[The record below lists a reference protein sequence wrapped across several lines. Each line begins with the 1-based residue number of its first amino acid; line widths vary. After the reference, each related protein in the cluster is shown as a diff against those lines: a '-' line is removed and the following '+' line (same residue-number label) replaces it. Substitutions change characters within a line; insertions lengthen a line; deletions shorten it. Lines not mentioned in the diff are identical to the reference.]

1 MLQFH
6 ASSVFFFMRCRSPL
20 LLLVTA
26 LLLGGCDSNGD
37 ASELPDEPP
46 AWAAGAPSFSSPEE
60 VYTWEIDGGR
70 VALFSD
76 ISVVPAEEGLRAS
89 FTCARYDATCTPT
102 QICAATSED
111 GRTWTPDAV
120 PLIPAAMSPQRY
132 AWEGSELVTGENG
145 GPPYLLASHYPYWG
159 TDTSCEGGGVPG
171 FPATLA
177 LFRDG
182 AELAD
187 PLIARG
193 SGEADN
199 DAIYSPSVA
208 QAPDGTYTMV
218 YVGYCY
224 DLEMEGISCP
234 PSPFGVTLVGAK
246 APSPQGPWTRVPGPL
261 LPDTFPISDGVY
273 AAEPDLAWIDG
284 RLYMAYSVMDSTE
297 NSRALGLAWSDGGLE
312 GPWTWS
318 ATPIARAEEVAHD
331 VIIAPSIL
339 WHEDRLRMWFTIYD
353 EQLFEYTLGYVEGRF
368 PEPD

>member
-1 MLQFH
+1 
-6 ASSVFFFMRCRSPL
+6 MRYRPLTLTWLSL
-20 LLLVTA
+20 LLLVIA
-26 LLLGGCDSNGD
+26 VGFVGCDSGD
-37 ASELPDEPP
+37 GTPDRSDHPEPVWTFGEP
-46 AWAAGAPSFSSPEE
+46 TFSSPAE

-76 ISVVPAEEGLRAS
+76 ISVISAEEGFRAS
-89 FTCARYDATCTPT
+89 FTCARYDAMCTPT
-102 QICAATSED
+102 QICEATSED
-111 GRTWTPDAV
+111 GRTWTPDAE
-120 PLIPAAMSPQRY
+120 PLIPGGASLQRY
-132 AWEGSELVTGENG
+132 AWEGSELFRGEDDNS
-145 GPPYLLASHYPYWG
+145 YLLASHYPYWG
-159 TDTSCEGGGVPG
+159 TDTSCEGGAVPG

-182 AELAD
+182 SKLAD

-208 QAPDGTYTMV
+208 QAPDGTFTMV

-234 PSPFGVTLVGAK
+234 PSPFGVTLMGAK
-246 APSPQGPWTRVPGPL
+246 GPSPQGPWTRVPGPP
-261 LPDTFPISDGVY
+261 LPDAFPTSDGVY

-297 NSRALGLAWSDGGLE
+297 NSRALGLAWSDGGLD
-312 GPWTWS
+312 GPWTGS
-318 ATPIARAEEVAHD
+318 TTPIARAEEVAHD
-331 VIIAPSIL
+331 VVIAPSIL
-339 WHEDRLRMWFTIYD
+339 WHEGRLRVWFTIYD